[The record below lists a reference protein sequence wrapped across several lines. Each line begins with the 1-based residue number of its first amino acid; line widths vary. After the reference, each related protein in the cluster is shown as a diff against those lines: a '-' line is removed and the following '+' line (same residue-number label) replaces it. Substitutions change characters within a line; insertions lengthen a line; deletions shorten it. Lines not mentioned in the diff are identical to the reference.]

1 MNKKDYKF
9 LDDRLLE
16 LVNNDIISSEQ
27 YSNAKEY
34 YHNKKENKS
43 ISIIFGAIG
52 VFLMALSIITLF
64 AINWG
69 NISKVIKVFI
79 SFIPLV
85 ITSVMLY
92 ISMTKDNKKIQ
103 LYTSIFTPVGIIAT
117 NSLITQVFHIQ
128 TEIYEL
134 IFTSLIMFLP
144 IAFILRNYVS
154 IIVYGVGTII
164 YALAVINS
172 SVSENI
178 ALLKIFL
185 ISLPLIIF
193 NIKNYIN
200 DRKDGKNIVMWIVNI
215 SLVTL
220 FVFFKKIFRPD
231 VFLIYL
237 YMIYFITQTLFDK
250 DNILNRSL
258 SSLFTGYLI
267 ISCTTPFMVFYAEEI
282 VFGFDT
288 IFITI
293 LTAIFIYL
301 SKAYKNPKEYFV
313 FLFILFLQ
321 YTRMRADV
329 LFVFINIIAVA
340 LGVYKIVIGNQRS
353 SYKEIKQG
361 VFVILL
367 LILFRFINSDI
378 SFIGKSIMFLI
389 AGTSFMI
396 GSNVMKK
403 RMGGKN
409 DE

>member
-1 MNKKDYKF
+1 
-9 LDDRLLE
+9 
-16 LVNNDIISSEQ
+16 
-27 YSNAKEY
+27 
-34 YHNKKENKS
+34 
-43 ISIIFGAIG
+43 
-52 VFLMALSIITLF
+52 
-64 AINWG
+64 
-69 NISKVIKVFI
+69 
-79 SFIPLV
+79 
-85 ITSVMLY
+85 
-92 ISMTKDNKKIQ
+92 
-103 LYTSIFTPVGIIAT
+103 
-117 NSLITQVFHIQ
+117 
-128 TEIYEL
+128 
-134 IFTSLIMFLP
+134 MFLP

-164 YALAVINS
+164 YTLAVINS